1 MAGKEDKR
9 RGNMS
14 GHSKFANIKHKK
26 EKNDAA
32 KGKIFTIIGREIAV
46 AVKEGGPDP
55 NNNFKLA
62 TVVAKAKAN
71 NMPNDT
77 IERGIKKAAGDV
89 GNVNYEYV
97 TYEGYGPNGIA
108 IIVDALTDNKNRTA
122 ANVRSA
128 FTKGQG
134 NIGTPGCVSFM
145 FDKKGQII
153 IDKEECEMGADD
165 LMMMA
170 LDAGAEDFGE
180 EEDSFEVLT
189 DPDGFEGVRGAL
201 EKEGIPM
208 MSAEVTM
215 IPQNYV
221 SLTDENAVKSLQ
233 KILDLLDDD
242 DDVQAVYHNWD
253 E

>member
-1 MAGKEDKR
+1 
-9 RGNMS
+9 MS

-46 AVKEGGPDP
+46 AVKEGGADP
-55 NNNFKLA
+55 ANNFKLA
-62 TVVAKAKAN
+62 QVIAKAKAN

-77 IERGIKKAAGDV
+77 IERGIKKAAGDM

-134 NIGTPGCVSFM
+134 NVGTP
-145 FDKKGQII
+145 GQII
-153 IDKEECEMGADD
+153 IDKEEYEADAD
-165 LMMMA
+165 ELMMQV
-170 LDAGAEDFGE
+170 LDAGAEDFSE
-180 EEDSFEVLT
+180 EEDSYEVLT
-189 DPDGFEGVRGAL
+189 DPDSLEEVRKAL
-201 EKEGIPM
+201 EDAGIPM
-208 MSAEVTM
+208 VSAEVTM

-221 SLTDENAVKSLQ
+221 ELTDETAIKNLQ
-233 KILDLLDDD
+233 RTLDLLDDD

>member
-1 MAGKEDKR
+1 
-9 RGNMS
+9 MS

-62 TVVAKAKAN
+62 TVIAKAKAN

-77 IERGIKKAAGDV
+77 IERGIRKAAGDA
-89 GNVNYEYV
+89 GNVNYEYM

-108 IIVDALTDNKNRTA
+108 IIVDTLTDNKNRTA

-128 FTKGQG
+128 FSKGQG

-153 IDKEECEMGADD
+153 IDREECDKDADD
-165 LMMMA
+165 LMMTE
-170 LDAGAEDFGE
+170 AG
-180 EEDSFEVLT
+180 V
-189 DPDGFEGVRGAL
+189 
-201 EKEGIPM
+201 PM
-208 MSAEVTM
+208 LSAEVTM

-221 SLTDENAVKSLQ
+221 ELTDETAVRNLQ
-233 KILDLLDDD
+233 RILDMLEDD